1 MNEGDLVLGRVR
13 LNAYKVRDKQKS
25 PHPVIELMRNDSG
38 TEGEI
43 VVLKVI
49 RCSELWDD

>member
-1 MNEGDLVLGRVR
+1 MEEGDLILGRVR

-25 PHPVIELMRNDSG
+25 PHPVIEMMRNDG
-38 TEGEI
+38 ATEGEI

-49 RCSELWDD
+49 RCSQLWEN